1 MVFADTLLAR
11 RIEGAEAAIARGC
24 AGPGAE
30 CADFAGGCMVYQ
42 GADSPLTQAVG
53 AGLYGPV
60 PESGIDALEDFF
72 RARGA
77 RVRVD
82 LCPLADPGLL
92 ESLAAR
98 GYKPAEFNN
107 VLVRPLTGSP
117 GFPGSRAYAAGAGES
132 ELWAATVG
140 RGFFEEP
147 QLTSAEL
154 DVGRAIAA
162 MPGVECFLAREEG
175 ECAAGAAL
183 AVHGGMAT
191 LFADST
197 LAAFRR
203 RGLHRDLIAAR
214 LNRAIALGCDM
225 ATASTLPGSG
235 SQRNFE
241 RFGFQVAYTKITLI
255 R

>member
-24 AGPGAE
+24 AGAGAE
-30 CADFAGGCMVYQ
+30 CADFADGCMVYQ
-42 GADSPLTQAVG
+42 GAGSPLTQAVG
-53 AGLYGPV
+53 AGLHGPV
-60 PESGIDALEDFF
+60 PEFEIDAFERFF
-72 RARGA
+72 HVRGA
-77 RVRVD
+77 RARID
-82 LCPLADPGLL
+82 LCPLSDPGLL
-92 ESLAAR
+92 ESLSAR

-107 VLVRPLTGSP
+107 VLVRPLTGST
-117 GFPGSRAYAAGAGES
+117 GFPGSRAYAAGAGET

-140 RGFFEEP
+140 RGFFEDP

-154 DVGRAIAA
+154 EVGRAIAA

-175 ECAAGAAL
+175 EFAAGAAL

-197 LAAFRR
+197 LAGYRR

-214 LNRAIALGCDM
+214 LNRALALGCDM